1 MPSLLH
7 GTDLYWLQLCLAVY
21 SSRVNLP
28 GAGNLLDLWFFRCAS
43 VLECLPLFV
52 FNNNPKKK
60 NLKEVVWASVDFLW
74 NSRKDCGGLCGSL

>member
-52 FNNNPKKK
+52 FNNNQKKK
-60 NLKEVVWASVDFLW
+60 TLKKWF
-74 NSRKDCGGLCGSL
+74 GPQ